1 MVKSSHPRLFW
12 NHTPPQPL
20 GNSMFAHSK
29 LQRSDP
35 IRATVSEDS
44 KQWRNSFFTEVLS
57 ELNRGCGRRHV
68 WLLSYPFHVTFNR
81 HTEPTCGRRLS
92 NAGHKKDAA
101 GIYPAPKSRRSQIY
115 HFLGNLLSMFQGI
128 FTWDCPSS
136 VIFKF
141 PNVFSH
147 ESIQKGLWNKG
158 RKDLE
163 VHKLKASYLLL
174 GILGFHGSQWGITL

>member
-57 ELNRGCGRRHV
+57 ALNRGCGRRHV

-92 NAGHKKDAA
+92 NASHEKDAA